1 LPRYFD
7 GQPERAF
14 RQEQPNLSENY
25 LWLSTNAD
33 LFSVLQQWLSTVAV
47 TGAGFRL
54 SQSQA
59 FFQES
64 PKETVDEVWQIINR
78 TYLDGTFNQSDWNAI
93 RNQYL
98 NRSYKNQ
105 EEAYTAIREMLKT
118 LNDPYTR
125 FMDPKEFNNMKI
137 DTSGRIDWGR
147 DSTDQR

>member
-1 LPRYFD
+1 MVINKRGL
-7 GQPERAF
+7 
-14 RQEQPNLSENY
+14 
-25 LWLSTNAD
+25 
-33 LFSVLQQWLSTVAV
+33 VLGATAVVLSTVAV

-137 DTSGRIDWGR
+137 DTSGELTGVGIQLTKDEKSEAKR
-147 DSTDQR
+147 S